1 MAGPWEEYQPAAA
14 PPGPWTEFQAP
25 VPAAPGPKEAQNIG
39 DSIVAGLQDSSLGL
53 AIRGELPDQVLGE
66 NAPWYMR
73 LGMGVGAVAGDFVPG
88 VVGAVAGAPGGPVG
102 MMAGGFA
109 APMALR
115 DALIE
120 AYSND
125 YASSWEGV
133 WEIAKAAV
141 TGGAKGAV
149 IGAATMGAG
158 KVAAPLLK
166 PLGKVTAGVGTFGA
180 ELGALTTTAAALEG
194 QLPTWQNFMDNALL
208 LGGMKGAVRTAK
220 HLMGIWAETGKTPEQ
235 VVADAQK
242 DPALKAKLLQ
252 PEPTAFEKAEA
263 ATAAMRDGK
272 PLIPWLEGLRYGT
285 GLDEAAAMF
294 GVETKP
300 GKSYLT
306 TQREIK
312 EKIGPI
318 PTTNKP
324 SHPYLDTRG
333 QGRQYHGSSRA
344 IQEIQEFTYN
354 DKNIYGQ
361 GFYTTD
367 AVDVAVGYTAKG
379 SGKDSALYVVTE
391 KTPVKT
397 LNAEAPIP
405 TYLREVAVGLDNSL
419 VDVALDAKPKSVRAF
434 YDEIRAESKNEGY
447 STDSVQELFDVFRE
461 AHLANGYGGMSHAGG
476 LNTGAAKHTVKI
488 YFDPKNQLLVE
499 PIGADKF
506 LRPTIPH
513 GESLPEPYKALALDE
528 RIKASVAADA
538 RPEQM
543 REILGAKE
551 PPKLG
556 ELPIKD
562 PVKYEYITDQDT
574 LKGTLR
580 LVESFYQPEIQTQ
593 TRGVVTNKA
602 TAAEALKMVA
612 EGDVAEHVVGTA
624 ENAAQIYA
632 RAHVLKGVTQNAYN
646 KVRALAGIP
655 EADLT
660 PRMKLESLAAL
671 EQLSMVLAE
680 YRGARAEAG
689 RALQVFNKIKRDS
702 SLIGDAETLIKL
714 AERKGSLQDIA
725 ALAGSLK
732 DPVQMQKF
740 AEEYTKATKTEM
752 VLEGWK
758 AAILSGYET
767 HLANMMG
774 NSTKWLVELP
784 ESVVAATLTAA
795 QRAAA
800 KDPLSMAQFK
810 ARAFAPLYGLQHG
823 ARDSLTVA
831 AEVWRQKGEH
841 LEKADV
847 YKSAIP
853 GKAGEVIRTPFRLLQ
868 VEDAL
873 FRTVAERAEAHI
885 MAVDRVTKEG
895 LHPETAEGRAAIVR
909 YTMTPEA
916 GLSAKDGEAAIQ
928 AVQQAGAEAVF
939 SQRLGPRLETVQRA
953 MAGHPIGFVVPFF
966 RTPVNLIS
974 WAVQHTPGM
983 NFMSGRWRDDYAAGG
998 ERRNRALAR
1007 VTIGT
1012 ALSMTAFQMA
1022 QEGLITGGGSVD
1034 PEQRRTKAGAG
1045 WQPYSFLVDGKYYSY
1060 QRMEPVAK
1068 VMGIAADLTE
1078 IMEATKDP
1086 EDKAKIASMLVLLFG
1101 NATVSTTY
1109 LSGLSNMMNGLLD
1122 PERYGESI
1130 MEQYASSVVPKV
1142 VGQTAATIDPDKRE
1156 VDGVLDAIQSQIPIL
1171 REKLLPQ
1178 RDVWGEAR
1186 KNEKLFAVMPVA
1198 VSEKS
1203 QDKVKT
1209 EAMRLQIAISDA
1221 PKYVTEKGPFNPS
1234 DKRIELTGE
1243 QRDIMKQVTGKQAMT
1258 ILAPIV
1264 NSPDWE
1270 RIPDFAKAEIYKK
1283 VITGARKSGA
1293 YAALPPDDA
1302 ARMQMREKIVNEII
1316 RQTQEAEGK

>member
-39 DSIVAGLQDSSLGL
+39 DSIVAGLQDNSLGL
-53 AIRGELPDQVLGE
+53 AIRGELPDMVLGE

-73 LGMGVGAVAGDFVPG
+73 LGAGVGAVVGDFVPG

-115 DALIE
+115 AALIE

-220 HLMGIWAETGKTPEQ
+220 GIMGVWRDTGVDPTVIATNAKT
-235 VVADAQK
+235 
-242 DPALKAKLLQ
+242 DPALKAYLKG
-252 PEPTAFEKAEA
+252 EAE
-263 ATAAMRDGK
+263 D
-272 PLIPWLEGLRYGT
+272 L
-285 GLDEAAAMF
+285 
-294 GVETKP
+294 
-300 GKSYLT
+300 
-306 TQREIK
+306 
-312 EKIGPI
+312 
-318 PTTNKP
+318 P
-324 SHPYLDTRG
+324 S
-333 QGRQYHGSSRA
+333 
-344 IQEIQEFTYN
+344 
-354 DKNIYGQ
+354 
-361 GFYTTD
+361 
-367 AVDVAVGYTAKG
+367 
-379 SGKDSALYVVTE
+379 
-391 KTPVKT
+391 
-397 LNAEAPIP
+397 
-405 TYLREVAVGLDNSL
+405 
-419 VDVALDAKPKSVRAF
+419 
-434 YDEIRAESKNEGY
+434 
-447 STDSVQELFDVFRE
+447 
-461 AHLANGYGGMSHAGG
+461 
-476 LNTGAAKHTVKI
+476 
-488 YFDPKNQLLVE
+488 
-499 PIGADKF
+499 
-506 LRPTIPH
+506 
-513 GESLPEPYKALALDE
+513 PYKELALDE

-543 REILGAKE
+543 RDILGAKE

-646 KVRALAGIP
+646 KVRALEGIP

-702 SLIGDAETLIKL
+702 SFMGDAKMLIDM
-714 AERKGSLQDIA
+714 AERKGSFQDIA
-725 ALAGSLK
+725 ALVASLK
-732 DPVQMQKF
+732 DPAQMQKF
-740 AEEYTKATKTEM
+740 AKQYEKATTTEM

-758 AAILSGYET
+758 AAILSGPQT

-774 NSTKWLVELP
+774 NSMKWIVELP
-784 ESVVAATLTAA
+784 ENVVAATLTAT

-800 KDPLSMAQFK
+800 KDPLSMAQYK

-831 AEVWRQKGEH
+831 AEVWKQKGEH

-847 YKSAIP
+847 YKTAIP
-853 GKAGEVIRTPFRLLQ
+853 GKTGEVIRTSFRLLQ
-868 VEDAL
+868 IEDAL

-885 MAVDRVTKEG
+885 MAVDRVIKEG
-895 LHPETAEGRAAIVR
+895 LHPETAEGRAAMVK
-909 YTMTPEA
+909 YTETPEL
-916 GLSAKDGEAAIQ
+916 GLSAKAAEAAIQ
-928 AVQQAGAEAVF
+928 RVQQAGAEAVF
-939 SQRLGPRLETVQRA
+939 AQRLGPRLELVQRA

-966 RTPVNLIS
+966 RTPVNLVS
-974 WAVQHTPGM
+974 WAIQHTPGM
-983 NFMSGRWRDDYAAGG
+983 NFMSGRWRGDYAAGG
-998 ERRNRALAR
+998 ERRSRALAR
-1007 VTIGT
+1007 VTIGA

-1022 QEGLITGGGSVD
+1022 QDGLITGGGSVD
-1034 PEQRRTKAGAG
+1034 PEQRRTKAAAG
-1045 WQPYSFLVDGKYYSY
+1045 WQQYSFLINGKYYSY

-1068 VMGIAADLTE
+1068 VMGMAADLTE
-1078 IMEATKDP
+1078 IMVATKDP
-1086 EDKAKIASMLVLLFG
+1086 EDKAKLASMLVLLFG
-1101 NATVSTTY
+1101 NATISTTY
-1109 LSGLSNMMNGLLD
+1109 MSGASNMMNGLLD

-1130 MEQYASSVVPKV
+1130 MEQYASSLVPKI
-1142 VGQTAATIDPDKRE
+1142 VGQTVAANDEYKRE
-1156 VDGVLDAIQSQIPIL
+1156 VDGVVDAIQSQLPYF

-1178 RDVWGEAR
+1178 RDVWGEPS
-1186 KNEKLFAVMPVA
+1186 KNQKWFAVMPVQVTEA
-1198 VSEKS
+1198 SK
-1203 QDKVKT
+1203 DKVKT
-1209 EAMRLQIAISDA
+1209 EAVRLQIAIADA
-1221 PKYVTEKGPFNPS
+1221 PKYVVEKGPFNPS

-1243 QRDIMKQVTGKQAMT
+1243 QRDIMKEVTGKQAMFV
-1258 ILAPIV
+1258 LSGLV
-1264 NSPDWE
+1264 NSPDWKHTPE
-1270 RIPDFAKAEIYKK
+1270 YAKAGIFKK
-1283 VITGARKSGA
+1283 VISDARVIGMLRA
-1293 YAALPPDDA
+1293 FPPDDA
-1302 ARMQMREKIVNEII
+1302 ARVQK
-1316 RQTQEAEGK
+1316 RQELVDELVRQQLEAAQQ